1 MSNAGKPRRPG
12 ASTVQRR
19 GKAQSHAGART
30 ASGRTKAKG
39 SPSRAAAGSDRDMA
53 GRLAALDRIQGTIE
67 FNLDGTVVTANRN
80 FLQVL
85 GYELEEIQHKHH
97 RMFCDPVYVATPEYA
112 AFWQRLGQGEV
123 ESGIYRRLGKGG
135 KEVWLQASYNPILDG
150 AGKPYK
156 VVKFATDVTEQRN
169 HSADVEGRMAAVDKA
184 QATIEF
190 NLDGTVIAANGN
202 FLRIFGYGLDEI
214 RGKHHRYFC
223 DPAYVASPAYEA
235 FWAKLR
241 RGEYDAGIY
250 RRVGKDNKE
259 VWIQASY
266 NPILNA
272 AGKPYKV
279 VKYATDITEQR
290 NKAAEFEG
298 KLAAVDKAQA
308 TIEFTLDGTIITA
321 NQNFLNVLG
330 YRLEEIQ
337 GRHHR
342 LLVEP
347 AYSASAAY
355 EAFWV
360 KLRRG
365 EYDAGVYRRVGK
377 DNKEVWIQ
385 ASYNPILDANGK
397 PYKVVKYATDVTA
410 QRHAQEQLASLMGE
424 VQSVMAG
431 VAGGDLSRLVNG
443 QYHDGLDKTKG
454 SINAAIEKLRDLVI
468 QINGAAETITSGA
481 SDIAEGNGS
490 LNKRTQEQSSALEET
505 ASSLEEMTA
514 TVKQNANNATQANQ
528 LAAGARD
535 SAEKGGQVVGD
546 AVKAMD
552 AITESSKKV
561 ADIIGVI
568 EQIAFQ
574 TNMLALNAAVEAAR
588 AGDQGRGFAVVAAE
602 VRNLA
607 QRSAAAAKEIK
618 GLIQDSAEK
627 VDQGAKL
634 VNRSG
639 ETLQEIVAGV
649 KKVSDIIAEIN
660 AASEEQASGIDQ
672 INSAVAQMDKST
684 QQNAA
689 MVEEAAAAAE
699 SMNEQARGM
708 VDLVGF
714 FDVGAGRGAA
724 TPATSTARGSG
735 APGRGNAEARQPSPP
750 ARAAG
755 RPSEAAPSGTTAKAN
770 GKHDAEW
777 KEF

>member
-1 MSNAGKPRRPG
+1 MTKAAKTRRAGATNTKTR
-12 ASTVQRR
+12 TT
-19 GKAQSHAGART
+19 GKRKGNSQSHARAQA

-39 SPSRAAAGSDRDMA
+39 SSPKASGIGLEMA

-67 FNLDGTVVTANRN
+67 FNLDGTVVTANQN
-80 FLQVL
+80 FLQLL
-85 GYELEEIQHKHH
+85 GYELDEIKDKHH
-97 RMFCDPVYVATPEYA
+97 RMFCDPTYAATPEYA
-112 AFWQRLGQGEV
+112 AFWRRLGQGEV
-123 ESGIYRRLGKGG
+123 ESGTYRRLGKGG
-135 KEVWLQASYNPILDG
+135 KEVWIQASYNPILDA

-156 VVKFATDVTEQRN
+156 VVKFATDV
-169 HSADVEGRMAAVDKA
+169 
-184 QATIEF
+184 
-190 NLDGTVIAANGN
+190 
-202 FLRIFGYGLDEI
+202 
-214 RGKHHRYFC
+214 
-223 DPAYVASPAYEA
+223 
-235 FWAKLR
+235 
-241 RGEYDAGIY
+241 
-250 RRVGKDNKE
+250 
-259 VWIQASY
+259 
-266 NPILNA
+266 
-272 AGKPYKV
+272 
-279 VKYATDITEQR
+279 TEQR

-308 TIEFTLDGTIITA
+308 TIEFNLDGTVISA
-321 NQNFLNVLG
+321 NDNFLNALG
-330 YRLEEIQ
+330 YSLDEIR

-342 LLVEP
+342 LFCEP
-347 AYSASAAY
+347 TYAASTAY
-355 EAFWV
+355 EAFWA

-365 EYDAGVYRRVGK
+365 EYDTGVYRRVGK

-397 PYKVVKYATDVTA
+397 AYKVVKYATDVTA
-410 QRHAQEQLASLMGE
+410 QRHAQEQLGLLMGE
-424 VQSVMAG
+424 VQSVMGG

-443 QYHDGLDKTKG
+443 DYHDGLEKTKG
-454 SINAAIEKLRDLVI
+454 SINAAIEKLRDLVS

-481 SDIAEGNGS
+481 SDISEGNAS
-490 LNKRTQEQSSALEET
+490 LNKRTQEQSSALQQT
-505 ASSLEEMTA
+505 AASLEEMTA

-535 SAEKGGQVVGD
+535 SAEKGGHVVGD
-546 AVKAMD
+546 AVKAMG

-689 MVEEAAAAAE
+689 MVEEAASAAE
-699 SMNEQARGM
+699 SMSEQARGM
-708 VDLVGF
+708 VELVGF
-714 FDVGAGRGAA
+714 FDVGAGHATAA
-724 TPATSTARGSG
+724 PAPASARGPAG
-735 APGRGNAEARQPSPP
+735 QGYGNRGNGASRQPPAP
-750 ARAAG
+750 ARGGGRAPAAEVAS
-755 RPSEAAPSGTTAKAN
+755 PSAAKAN
-770 GKHDAEW
+770 GKHEAEW